1 MPDKLTSSSPI
12 FLGID
17 PGYDRLGW
25 AVATRS
31 EIGWEEV
38 QLGCIQTDRQLPLI
52 KRYQQLETQLQQVI
66 DCHRPQEAAIE
77 TLYFANNTTTALK
90 IAEVRG
96 LIIACLLRNQ
106 VNIQQ
111 YNPVKIK
118 QAVTGNGKADKR
130 AMTKM
135 IKLEFKLKDGAIL
148 DDAID
153 ALAVLFTHY
162 LYGRS
167 SKMLA

>member
-1 MPDKLTSSSPI
+1 MPDSSSSSAPI
-12 FLGID
+12 ILGID

-31 EIGWEEV
+31 ETGWEQV
-38 QLGCIQTDRQLPLI
+38 QLGCIQTDRQLSLI
-52 KRYQQLETQLQQVI
+52 KRYQQLESELQQVI
-66 DCHRPQEAAIE
+66 DRYRPQEAAIE

-106 VNIQQ
+106 INIQQ

-118 QAVTGNGKADKR
+118 QAVTGNGKADKQ
-130 AMTKM
+130 AMAKM
-135 IKLEFKLKDGAIL
+135 IKLEFKLKDEAVL

-162 LYGRS
+162 LYGRN